1 MKKDNFIKKVKLIHH
16 TWLSAPNGANTV
28 MNSLLSSNEQFAKYG
43 IEISSLSPDL
53 FVPRS
58 FSSESQ
64 AQLKCSW
71 RAKLKKLLQDATRY
85 SALAADLMIYLTE
98 IRPAKKIIKKYIC
111 SDPDKEEVAF
121 FHTPVPCYFF
131 LKKNINNQKV
141 VVVLHTNGDTFKMV
155 RMYYPALE
163 RSIVYKW
170 MLKMEKYVLQHA
182 DKINFVAESAAKH
195 FIELHPE
202 VDPNKVSFIYNG
214 VPNIIKATR
223 TKPKTD
229 VKEFCCVA
237 SISIRKGQQYI
248 IDALK
253 RFSRD
258 NIPKV
263 HFTLV
268 GDGPDRNEMADEVV
282 RLGLCD
288 YITFAGISHNVDE
301 YLANSDVYILPSED
315 EGLPMAIIEAM
326 RASLPIVSTRVGGI
340 PEMVEHEKNGL
351 LISPSS
357 SDIYDMLV
365 HIDKYDWRSMGENA
379 RKTFEEKFSLSQMVE
394 GYANILR

>member
-1 MKKDNFIKKVKLIHH
+1 MGMNNCVKKVKLIHPM
-16 TWLSAPNGANTV
+16 WLSAPNGANTV

-43 IEISSLSPDL
+43 IMISSLSPDL
-53 FVPRS
+53 FAPRS

-64 AQLKCSW
+64 ARLKYSW
-71 RAKLKKLLQDATRY
+71 RAKLKKILQGATRY

-98 IRPAKKIIKKYIC
+98 IRPSKKIIQKYIC
-111 SDPDKEEVAF
+111 SNPNKEEVAF
-121 FHTPVPCYFF
+121 FHTLIPCYFF
-131 LKKNINNQKV
+131 LRKNKNKQKV
-141 VVVLHTNGDTFKMV
+141 VVVLHTNGDTFKMI

-163 RSIVYKW
+163 GSIVYKW
-170 MLKMEKYVLQHA
+170 MLKMEKYVLKHA
-182 DKINFVAESAAKH
+182 DKINFVAENAAKY
-195 FIELHPE
+195 FLKLHPE

-214 VPNIIKATR
+214 VPDISSTSR

-229 VKEFCCVA
+229 IMEFCCVA

-253 RFSRD
+253 RFSSD
-258 NIPKV
+258 NMPKV
-263 HFTLV
+263 HFTFV
-268 GDGPDRNEMADEVV
+268 GDGPDRNEMSDEVI

-288 YITFAGISHNVDE
+288 NITFAGISHNVDE
-301 YLANSDVYILPSED
+301 YLANSDVFILPSDD

-351 LISPSS
+351 LISPNA
-357 SDIYDMLV
+357 SDIYDMLM

-379 RKTFEEKFSLSQMVE
+379 RKTYEEKFSLSQMIE